1 MNDKFRSLLG
11 FARKSGNLIIG
22 FDNIRKKSSK
32 ALLLVSASD
41 PSERTKKNIESL
53 GFGCPIIRTDMNK
66 RELGNIIGCS
76 SVAVVA
82 VIDENFAKQLKLQ
95 AEKERE

>member
-32 ALLLVSASD
+32 AILLVSASD
-41 PSERTKKNIESL
+41 PSERTKKKYRIARFWLSDNSDGYE
-53 GFGCPIIRTDMNK
+53 
-66 RELGNIIGCS
+66 
-76 SVAVVA
+76 
-82 VIDENFAKQLKLQ
+82 
-95 AEKERE
+95 

>member
-32 ALLLVSASD
+32 AILLVSASD
-41 PSERTKKNIESL
+41 PSERTKKI
-53 GFGCPIIRTDMNK
+53 
-66 RELGNIIGCS
+66 
-76 SVAVVA
+76 
-82 VIDENFAKQLKLQ
+82 
-95 AEKERE
+95 